1 MSAAFVELKFALLES
16 INRCV
21 SNAAYPGQIAT
32 VVNDRIRR
40 NTMIYLCPYYDRIF
54 PCRIRRNT
62 VVYGEEDDRIRSL
75 YTEFACDVR
84 FTSYFSVYD
93 RFSSYTVTTLYD
105 RNTGTGITTKYSRI
119 RSVIESYAVVNGRI
133 RTP

>member
-1 MSAAFVELKFALLES
+1 MLMLFYEIIIQQHKLFTMLLIYVE
-16 INRCV
+16 N
-21 SNAAYPGQIAT
+21 PGQTAT

-75 YTEFACDVR
+75 YTESACDVR
-84 FTSYFSVYD
+84 FTSYFSIYD

-105 RNTGTGITTKYSRI
+105 RNTGTGITTKYGRI
-119 RSVIESYAVVNGRI
+119 RS
-133 RTP
+133 